1 VKAGDAAPAG
11 GPTVS
16 AVIPV
21 FDGEAFVADA
31 IASVLAQTHPV
42 AECIVV
48 DDGSTDATAEVV
60 RRFGGA
66 VRLIQQPNAGVA
78 AARNRGAEA
87 ATGRFVA
94 FLDADDAWAPAK
106 LERQLAAAARLPA
119 TGLVLCD
126 LELFDEDTGATLGRA
141 AMHPGPGTLLD
152 MVLFEGAQ
160 TVSCSSTALLE
171 RALFERMGGF
181 DVALSM
187 SADWDFL
194 ARALLEGPVAS
205 VPEPLVRYRVHGA
218 NMSRNVTLLE
228 RDMTR
233 AYAKLFARGD
243 LPADVR
249 RSRRRAEAN
258 LHRMLAGSYFA
269 RRAPAGFVRNTARS
283 LVRDPSVFRYF
294 LAFPVRKLRAR
305 HKGTETHERE
315 RGAGAV

>member
-1 VKAGDAAPAG
+1 VKAGDAPPSG
-11 GPTVS
+11 EPTVS
-16 AVIPV
+16 VVIPV
-21 FDGEAFVADA
+21 FNGDAFVGDA
-31 IASVLAQTHPV
+31 IAGVLAQTHPV
-42 AECIVV
+42 VECIVV
-48 DDGSTDATAEVV
+48 DDGSTDATADVV

-94 FLDADDAWAPAK
+94 FLDADDAWAPGK
-106 LERQLAAAARLPA
+106 LERQLAAAAGLPG

-126 LELFDEDTGATLGRA
+126 LELFDEDTGATLGRS
-141 AMHPGPGTLLD
+141 AMQPGPGTLLD
-152 MVLFEGAQ
+152 MVLFEGVE

-171 RALFERMGGF
+171 RALFERLGGF

-194 ARALLEGPVAS
+194 ARALLEAPVAS

-218 NMSRNVTLLE
+218 NMSRNVGLLE

-233 AYAKLFARGD
+233 AFAKLFARDD
-243 LPADVR
+243 LPDDVR

-269 RRAPAGFVRNTARS
+269 RRAPGGFVRNTLRS
-283 LVRDPSVFRYF
+283 VVRDPSVLRYF
-294 LAFPVRKLRAR
+294 LDFPVRKLRASQR
-305 HKGTETHERE
+305 HGDP
-315 RGAGAV
+315 